1 MNLKRF
7 SMCAENT
14 KKCFTIVG
22 VKQSTEQMDQK
33 KQLKQMSLCPFSRKI
48 PASAWR
54 MFFLRSTVYTLD
66 SLKIDTDCL
75 DNLSSVHLR
84 WFIIVVSMMR
94 YKAVLQC

>member
-1 MNLKRF
+1 
-7 SMCAENT
+7 MCAENT

-48 PASAWR
+48 PASAW

-75 DNLSSVHLR
+75 DNSSSVHLR